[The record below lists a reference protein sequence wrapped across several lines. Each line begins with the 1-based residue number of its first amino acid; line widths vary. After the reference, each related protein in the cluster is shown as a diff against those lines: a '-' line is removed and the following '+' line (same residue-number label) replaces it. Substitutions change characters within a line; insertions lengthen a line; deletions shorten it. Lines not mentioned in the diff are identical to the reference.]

1 MSKEDE
7 AMPTTLMYNASG
19 HSIRLYNV
27 VSQYCDPD
35 FEKDPSNSHYY
46 TQGFY
51 TEKYLTILS
60 NTKHMSTIAIPTHHQ
75 AYDILGT
82 RYVPV
87 LAHADAG
94 ENGIC
99 PFLIKESDYN
109 TLTKRNHMVMRNFD
123 TGTTMI
129 QNSNHLTNHVAKW
142 ALRQDYEGALNTIK
156 EKADTRSILRQ
167 DLAAVLQ
174 SVNRYGSAYFVG

>member
-1 MSKEDE
+1 
-7 AMPTTLMYNASG
+7 
-19 HSIRLYNV
+19 
-27 VSQYCDPD
+27 
-35 FEKDPSNSHYY
+35 
-46 TQGFY
+46 
-51 TEKYLTILS
+51 
-60 NTKHMSTIAIPTHHQ
+60 
-75 AYDILGT
+75 
-82 RYVPV
+82 
-87 LAHADAG
+87 
-94 ENGIC
+94 
-99 PFLIKESDYN
+99 
-109 TLTKRNHMVMRNFD
+109 MRNFD